1 VVKGNRILGMNG
13 PARDMLGVDLPENN
27 GQGWSLSKIFDR
39 ESEKCLQAMLE
50 RTGAD
55 AFPVPRACTLVS
67 REGKNIHG
75 TLSVEMVVSGLAV
88 VGLAAE
94 TASSLPVQSEL
105 QQASRLESL
114 GLLAGGLAHDFNNIL
129 TGIIGNINLAL
140 QAASPGSPVY
150 GRLWEAEKA
159 SLIAKNLTE
168 KLLTFSRGGS
178 PELNPVRMDEL
189 IRENVCFVE
198 SGSATTC
205 RCAFAPDLWPVE
217 INEGLIILAMT
228 NLLINAKQ
236 AMAGEGEIR
245 ITAENTF
252 IDGSEGL
259 RIERGRYVQVSFS
272 DAGTGIDE
280 KDLPRIFDPYFTTRP
295 NGTGLGLAIVHSI
308 ISQHRG
314 AITVE
319 SRKRKGTTFHIFLPA
334 AAERT
339 ASS

>member
-1 VVKGNRILGMNG
+1 MNG
-13 PARDMLGVDLPENN
+13 PARDMLGKNLPEND
-27 GQGWSLSKIFDR
+27 GRGWSLSKIFDR
-39 ESEKCLQAMLE
+39 ESEKCLQAILE
-50 RTGAD
+50 RTGDD
-55 AFPVPRACTLVS
+55 ALTVPRSCTLVS
-67 REGKNIHG
+67 REGNKIHG
-75 TLSVEMVVSGLAV
+75 TLSVEVVVNGLAV

-114 GLLAGGLAHDFNNIL
+114 GLMAGGLAHDFNNIL
-129 TGIIGNINLAL
+129 TGIIGNINLAI
-140 QAASPGSPVY
+140 QAASPGSSVY

-159 SLIAKNLTE
+159 SHIAKNLTE

-178 PELNPVRMDEL
+178 PELKPVHMDEL

-205 RCAFAPDLWPVE
+205 RCAFASDLWPAE

-236 AMAGEGEIR
+236 AMEGEGEIR
-245 ITAENTF
+245 ITAENTV

-272 DAGTGIDE
+272 DAGAGINE

-308 ISQHRG
+308 ISQYRG
-314 AITVE
+314 TITVE
-319 SRKRKGTTFHIFLPA
+319 SRKGKGTTFHIFLPA
-334 AAERT
+334 AEEGT